1 MQFEIDDFD
10 ICSTYSINFKL
21 ETSDCT
27 MMPRQMVSSVVK
39 FDLSNT
45 NISDFVESF
54 DVDTTEL
61 QYK

>member
-1 MQFEIDDFD
+1 
-10 ICSTYSINFKL
+10 
-21 ETSDCT
+21 

-54 DVDTTEL
+54 DVGTTEL